1 MSNDRRKEVV
11 RHLTDEEP
19 DRLLS
24 EAADPKVVC
33 RLVFI
38 KNLYRGD
45 TLTEAADRVGKLEA
59 TATR

>member
-11 RHLTDEEP
+11 RHLTDEEL

-24 EAADPKVVC
+24 EADDPKVVR

-38 KNLYRGD
+38 K
-45 TLTEAADRVGKLEA
+45 
-59 TATR
+59 